1 MQFSKNKNI
10 IAAVKDDETLQIALK
25 SNVEV
30 IFVLSG
36 DICKIN
42 DVVNKCHKANKKVYL
57 HIEMIEGFG
66 KDEAAVRYIAN
77 NIKPDGIITTK
88 SSLVKAATS
97 VGLSSIFR
105 VFMLD
110 SQSIKTAISNIE
122 RCKATNVEILP
133 GLIPELIAYFAKNV
147 KANVIAGGLISTNK
161 HIESAFAHGAIAC
174 STSESSLWR

>member
-10 IAAVKDDETLQIALK
+10 IAAVKNEETLEKALH
-25 SNVEV
+25 SNVDI

-42 DVVNKCHKANKKVYL
+42 DVVNRCHAAKKKVYL

-66 KDEAAVRYIAN
+66 KDEAAVRFIAN

-88 SSLVKAATS
+88 SSLIKAAAS
-97 VGLSSIFR
+97 VGLNSIFR

-122 RCKATNVEILP
+122 RCKPTDVEILP
-133 GLIPELIAYFAKNV
+133 GLIPELIRYFAKSI
-147 KANVIAGGLISTNK
+147 KANIIAGGLIATQK
-161 HIESAFAHGAIAC
+161 HVDEAFANGAIAC
-174 STSESSLWR
+174 STSESELWG

>member
-1 MQFSKNKNI
+1 MLFSKKKNI
-10 IAAVKDDETLQIALK
+10 IAAIKNEEGLQKALN

-36 DICKIN
+36 DICKVD
-42 DVVNKCHKANKKVYL
+42 DVVNRCHAANKKVYL

-88 SSLVKAATS
+88 SSLVKAANS
-97 VGLSSIFR
+97 VGLNCIFR

-122 RCKATNVEILP
+122 RCKPTDVEILP
-133 GLIPELIAYFAKNV
+133 GLIPELISYFAKNIS
-147 KANVIAGGLISTNK
+147 ANIIAGGLISTLK
-161 HIESAFAHGAIAC
+161 HVETAFENGAIAC

>member
-1 MQFSKNKNI
+1 MQFSKKRNI
-10 IAAVKDDETLQIALK
+10 IAAIKNEEGLQKALE

-42 DVVNKCHKANKKVYL
+42 DVVNRCHKANKQVYL

-66 KDEAAVRYIAN
+66 KDEAAVRFIAN

-88 SSLVKAATS
+88 SNLVKAATS
-97 VGLSSIFR
+97 VGLKSVFR

-122 RCKATNVEILP
+122 RCKATDVEILP
-133 GLIPELIAYFAKNV
+133 GLIPELISYFAKNIS
-147 KANVIAGGLISTNK
+147 ANIIAGGLISTLK
-161 HIESAFAHGAIAC
+161 HVETAFENGAIAC

>member
-1 MQFSKNKNI
+1 MQFSNKTNI
-10 IAAVKDDETLQIALK
+10 IAAVKDEETLEKALQ
-25 SNVEV
+25 SNVEI

-36 DICKIN
+36 DICKIT
-42 DVVNKCHKANKKVYL
+42 DVVNRCHTAKKKVYL

-66 KDEAAVRYIAN
+66 KDEAAVRFIAN

-88 SSLVKAATS
+88 ASLIKAASS
-97 VGLSSIFR
+97 VGLDSIFR

-133 GLIPELIAYFAKNV
+133 GLIPELIASFAKNV
-147 KANVIAGGLISTNK
+147 NANIIAGGLISTNK
-161 HIESAFAHGAIAC
+161 HIEEAFAHGAIAC

>member
-10 IAAVKDDETLQIALK
+10 IAAVKNEETLQLALK
-25 SNVEV
+25 SNVEI

-42 DVVNKCHKANKKVYL
+42 DVVNRCHKANKKVYL

-122 RCKATNVEILP
+122 RCKATNVEI
-133 GLIPELIAYFAKNV
+133 IAYFSKNV
-147 KANVIAGGLISTNK
+147 NSNIIAGGLISTNK
-161 HIESAFAHGAIAC
+161 HIEEAFAHGAIAC

>member
-1 MQFSKNKNI
+1 MQFSKKKNI
-10 IAAVKDDETLQIALK
+10 IAAIKNEEGLQKALN

-30 IFVLSG
+30 VFVLSG
-36 DICKIN
+36 DICKID
-42 DVVNKCHKANKKVYL
+42 DVVNRCHKANKKVYL

-97 VGLSSIFR
+97 VGLNSIFR

-122 RCKATNVEILP
+122 RCKPTDVEILP
-133 GLIPELIAYFAKNV
+133 GLIPELISYFSKNIN
-147 KANVIAGGLISTNK
+147 ANIIAGGLISTTK
-161 HIESAFAHGAIAC
+161 HIEAAFAHGAVAC
-174 STSESSLWR
+174 STSESELWG

>member
-1 MQFSKNKNI
+1 
-10 IAAVKDDETLQIALK
+10 
-25 SNVEV
+25 
-30 IFVLSG
+30 
-36 DICKIN
+36 
-42 DVVNKCHKANKKVYL
+42 
-57 HIEMIEGFG
+57 MIEGFG

-88 SSLVKAATS
+88 ASLVKAATS

-133 GLIPELIAYFAKNV
+133 GLIPELIAVCDICHIYDNSGTQPFRIFK
-147 KANVIAGGLISTNK
+147 KRKDEFFYDDMLSYWQLSD
-161 HIESAFAHGAIAC
+161 IESLTGI
-174 STSESSLWR
+174 SSGKSMDLNK

>member
-1 MQFSKNKNI
+1 MQFTKKKNI
-10 IAAVKDDETLQIALK
+10 IAAVKNEETLEKALL

-88 SSLVKAATS
+88 SSLIKAANSLGLDS
-97 VGLSSIFR
+97 VFR

-133 GLIPELIAYFAKNV
+133 GLIPELISYFANTV
-147 KANVIAGGLISTNK
+147 DANIIAGGLIATKK
-161 HIESAFAHGAIAC
+161 HVEVAFEKGAIAC
-174 STSESSLWR
+174 STSESSLWG